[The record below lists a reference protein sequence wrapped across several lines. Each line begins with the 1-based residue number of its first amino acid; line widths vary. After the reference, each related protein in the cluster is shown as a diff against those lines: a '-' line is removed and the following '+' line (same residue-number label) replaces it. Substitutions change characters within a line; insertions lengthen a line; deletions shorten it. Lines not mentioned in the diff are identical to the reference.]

1 MVEAKLER
9 RVEMKHQHYMAGW
22 ASPLAVPGV
31 EPIFFF
37 DGDFRTWGQACSE
50 PAEPIE
56 QRARL
61 NSAIAS
67 YIARRPM
74 R

>member
-1 MVEAKLER
+1 
-9 RVEMKHQHYMAGW
+9 MKHQHYAQSWAGQRI
-22 ASPLAVPGV
+22 VPSS

-37 DGDFRTWGQACSE
+37 DGDFRTWGQV
-50 PAEPIE
+50 E

-67 YIARRPM
+67 YIARRSM

>member
-1 MVEAKLER
+1 
-9 RVEMKHQHYMAGW
+9 MKHQHYIPGW
-22 ASPLAVPGV
+22 SSPLAVPGA

-37 DGDFRTWGQACSE
+37 DGDFRSWAQA
-50 PAEPIE
+50 E

-67 YIARRPM
+67 YIARR
-74 R
+74 RTR